1 MMKLFSRR
9 DKEMRN
15 PPRPERPLW
24 VVGDVHGCADRLRD
38 ILYLRD
44 ILEKVPDADDLA
56 FVGDYVDRGPD
67 SRKVIELLMALPDR
81 RSGQTIC
88 LMGNHERMML
98 DFLDDPVSDG
108 PLWLSNG
115 GVQTLVSFGLH
126 DVSELSDAQS
136 RISARDRFR
145 AGFSHVED
153 WLRDRPLMWRSG
165 SVAVV
170 HAATEAKLPLEAQ
183 REQVLLWGRQQY
195 TSAARPDGVWV
206 VHGHTPVDRAYAENG
221 HINVD
226 TGAVFGGPLTAVR
239 IAPDG
244 GYDFFCA

>member
-9 DKEMRN
+9 DKEMPD

-24 VVGDVHGCADRLRD
+24 VVGDVHGCADR
-38 ILYLRD
+38 LRD

-67 SRKVIELLMALPDR
+67 SRKVTELLMALPER
-81 RSGQTIC
+81 RSGKTIC

-98 DFLDDPVSDG
+98 DFLDDPVFDG

-115 GVQTLVSFGLH
+115 GVQTLVSFGHH

-136 RISARDRFR
+136 RNSARDRFR
-145 AGFSHVED
+145 AAFSHVED

-183 REQVLLWGRQQY
+183 REQVMLWGRQQY
-195 TSAARPDGVWV
+195 TSSARPDGVWV
-206 VHGHTPVDRAYAENG
+206 VHGHTPVDRAYAEHG

-226 TGAVFGGPLTAVR
+226 TGAVFGGPLTAVH
-239 IAPDG
+239 IGPDG
-244 GYDFFCA
+244 GYDFFRA